1 MQFRILGSLE
11 IADGEGAISL
21 DAPKQRALLG
31 VLLLYPNE
39 VVSTERL
46 IDELW
51 GERPP
56 ATAVKVVQTYVSQLR
71 KLLGDDLI
79 ATRPP
84 GYVLRVGED
93 DLDAKRFRRLAGEG
107 HELAVSGDQERA
119 DALYSEALA
128 LWRGPPLANVA
139 FESFARS
146 EVERLEEER
155 LDALTDR
162 IDCELALGR
171 HHELTSELESLVKQ
185 YPLRERLRAQL
196 MLAFYRSGR
205 QADALVA
212 YQNARRTLV
221 EELGLEPGRE
231 LHDLQ
236 QAILR
241 HDATLEAPAQ
251 LGRPKHERQ
260 ARLDCGLAGR
270 RHRCRARGGVVV
282 RISLG
287 LRCCKDGLT

>member
-1 MQFRILGSLE
+1 M
-11 IADGEGAISL
+11 
-21 DAPKQRALLG
+21 
-31 VLLLYPNE
+31 
-39 VVSTERL
+39 
-46 IDELW
+46 
-51 GERPP
+51 
-56 ATAVKVVQTYVSQLR
+56 
-71 KLLGDDLI
+71 
-79 ATRPP
+79 
-84 GYVLRVGED
+84 
-93 DLDAKRFRRLAGEG
+93 
-107 HELAVSGDQERA
+107 SGDQERA
-119 DALYSEALA
+119 DAHYSEALA

-251 LGRPKHERQ
+251 P
-260 ARLDCGLAGR
+260 GR
-270 RHRCRARGGVVV
+270 RRHEPRRGLVAALPAVGIAAVSRGGVVV

-287 LRCCKDGLT
+287 APMLQRRSHLMPSASSTRSRTESSERFQWGFPRKQ